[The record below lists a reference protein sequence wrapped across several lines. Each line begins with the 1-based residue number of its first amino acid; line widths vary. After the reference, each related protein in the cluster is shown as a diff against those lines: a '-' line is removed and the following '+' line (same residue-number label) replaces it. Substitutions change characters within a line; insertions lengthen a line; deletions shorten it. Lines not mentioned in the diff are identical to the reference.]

1 MTRLRLLPTAAV
13 GMFAALVPVRA
24 PAQNAPS
31 QLHGKSIVLGWT
43 ETRMQRRAG
52 SGGDYQSRAITQ
64 SLSVYVS
71 SQGRLFSRRTATNPK
86 GAGGKR
92 EGVGEAGQSA
102 TGGLRNSRFQGG
114 NLVVSTELAG
124 GARLVTVSFGGGF
137 SSCTASVTIAREA
150 GRQTM
155 QVKSFADGGMIEV
168 QSVTA
173 SAPSCSIRAGNVFGE

>member
-1 MTRLRLLPTAAV
+1 MKTPALLSTATIV
-13 GMFAALVPVRA
+13 MLAALVPVRA
-24 PAQNAPS
+24 SAQGVPS
-31 QLHGKSIVLGWT
+31 QLHGKSIVLSWT
-43 ETRMQRRAG
+43 ENRLQRRVG
-52 SGGDYQSRAITQ
+52 SGGEYQSRAIAQ

-71 SQGRLFSRRTATNPK
+71 SQGRLFSRRTVTNPK

-92 EGVGEAGQSA
+92 EGVGETGQSA

-114 NLVVSTELAG
+114 NLVVSTELGG
-124 GARLVTVSFGGGF
+124 GARLVTVSFGDGF
-137 SSCTASVTIAREA
+137 SSCTANVTVAREA

>member
-1 MTRLRLLPTAAV
+1 MTTRGRLSTAAV
-13 GMFAALVPVRA
+13 AMLAALVPVRA
-24 PAQNAPS
+24 PAQDAPS

-52 SGGDYQSRAITQ
+52 SGSEYQSRAIAQ

-114 NLVVSTELAG
+114 TLVVSTELAG
-124 GARLVTVSFGGGF
+124 GARLIAVSFGDGF
-137 SSCTASVTIAREA
+137 ATCTASVIVAREA

-155 QVKSFADGGMIEV
+155 QIKSLADGGMIEV

-173 SAPSCSIRAGNVFGE
+173 SAPSCAIRAGNVFGE

>member
-1 MTRLRLLPTAAV
+1 MLAV
-13 GMFAALVPVRA
+13 LVPVRA
-24 PAQNAPS
+24 PAQNAPP

-52 SGGDYQSRAITQ
+52 SGGEYQSRAIAQ

-71 SQGRLFSRRTATNPK
+71 SQGRLFSRRTAATAK
-86 GAGGKR
+86 GGGGKR
-92 EGVGEAGQSA
+92 EGVGETGQSA

-114 NLVVSTELAG
+114 NLVVSTELAA
-124 GARLVTVSFGGGF
+124 GARLVTVSFGDGF

-168 QSVTA
+168 QSVSA
-173 SAPSCSIRAGNVFGE
+173 SAPSCAIRAGNVFGE

>member
-1 MTRLRLLPTAAV
+1 MTTLRLPSTAAV
-13 GMFAALVPVRA
+13 AMLAVLVPVRA
-24 PAQNAPS
+24 SAQNAPP

-52 SGGDYQSRAITQ
+52 SGGEYQSRAITQ

-71 SQGRLFSRRTATNPK
+71 SQGRLFSRRTAATPK
-86 GAGGKR
+86 GGGKR
-92 EGVGEAGQSA
+92 EGVGETGQSA

-124 GARLVTVSFGGGF
+124 GARLVTVSFGDGF
-137 SSCTASVTIAREA
+137 SSCTASVTIARET

-155 QVKSFADGGMIEV
+155 QVRSFADGGMIEV

-173 SAPSCSIRAGNVFGE
+173 SAPSCAIRAGNVFGE